1 MPSEYNNLIWTTFW
15 YDVVFK
21 IKLKTGEVTTNHLQ
35 MYNIMAEILAA
46 AFGEKK
52 QKPIKVNDMEANQA
66 VNALNDFFAM
76 AGAG

>member
-1 MPSEYNNLIWTTFW
+1 MPSGYNDLIWDVFW

-21 IKLKTGEVTTNHLQ
+21 IKLKTGETTTNHLQ

-52 QKPIKVNDMEANQA
+52 QQPVKVNEMSPDAA
-66 VNALNDFFAM
+66 VNGLNQLFAM
-76 AGAG
+76 TGS